1 MQALARITG
10 LAALTA
16 IVTLSYG
23 LSSAWA
29 DPADTYATIE
39 FSPGD
44 TVPEGTLVTITGRA
58 FCDEIHG
65 GVCLAIGQELTVG
78 KIQIQPALDG
88 ADAHVDCASLD
99 HYGDEMG
106 MGAPPFDMDFDTTG
120 LGGETLGFRVHY
132 VTPGGMDAPGTT
144 SSDCA
149 DLTITLGDPLPDD
162 TLSYTQGFYGAS
174 PIGEDLVD
182 QLIDES
188 TCEAIREILNASGFD
203 DTAIAG
209 GAIDCS
215 VADDRDLVALFLTG
229 TVGPG
234 EDDGFLPAG
243 NPSVNGPGLNLAAQ
257 KITLLLNLNLA
268 ALAEIPI
275 LSSYFINIDL
285 VQDIVDGAP
294 GPIVDPVFRNP
305 DLYDFCV
312 DTIPDGE
319 DICDPGTLVLSALG
333 DLAQAL
339 DDAGT
344 TVEDVCDAAVAM
356 IIDDLESVSVNGVDL
371 TRDDMADILGL
382 INESYDEGTPT
393 GFITLGDVD

>member
-1 MQALARITG
+1 MHALARISG

-16 IVTLSYG
+16 IVVLSYG

-29 DPADTYATIE
+29 HPAETHATIE

-58 FCDEIHG
+58 FCDVVHG
-65 GVCLAIGQELTVG
+65 SVCLAIGQELTVG

-88 ADAHVDCASLD
+88 VDAHTDCASLD
-99 HYGDEMG
+99 HHGDEIG
-106 MGAPPFDMDFDTTG
+106 MGAPPFSIIFDTTG
-120 LGGETLGFRVHY
+120 LGGQTLGFRVHY
-132 VTPGGMDAPGTT
+132 VTPGGPGAPGTT
-144 SSDCA
+144 SSECA
-149 DLTITLGDPLPDD
+149 DLTITQGDPLPDD
-162 TLSYTQGFYGAS
+162 TLSYTQGFYGSS
-174 PIGEDLVD
+174 PTGEDLVD

-188 TCEAIREILNASGFD
+188 TCEKIRDILNASGFD

-209 GAIDCS
+209 GIIDCS
-215 VADDRDLVALFLTG
+215 VPADRDLVALFLTG
-229 TVGPG
+229 TVGSG
-234 EDDGFLPAG
+234 NDDGFLPAG
-243 NPSVNGPGLNLAAQ
+243 NPPVNGPGLNLAAQ

-268 ALAEIPI
+268 ALAEVPI

-319 DICDPGTLVLSALG
+319 DICDAGTLVLSALG
-333 DLAQAL
+333 NLVQTL
-339 DDAGT
+339 DDVST
-344 TVEDVCDAAVAM
+344 TVEDVCNAAIA
-356 IIDDLESVSVNGVDL
+356 IILGDLESILVNGVEV
-371 TRDDMADILGL
+371 TRSEMTSILGL

-393 GFITLGDVD
+393 GFITFGDVD